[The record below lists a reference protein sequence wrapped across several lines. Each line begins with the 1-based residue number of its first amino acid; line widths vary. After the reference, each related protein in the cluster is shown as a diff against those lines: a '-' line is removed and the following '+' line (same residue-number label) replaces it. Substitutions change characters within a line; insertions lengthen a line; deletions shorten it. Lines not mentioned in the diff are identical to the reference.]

1 MPIGRAGEPWRRPP
15 ARPRT
20 YSAGALTAQ
29 VHRVASHAATVRG
42 SLPSAY
48 PSRSG
53 SGRVHPVQPVPPDAR
68 EPYLAAF
75 SAGAVLTALS
85 PEAKTAFEPLGEALA
100 ELGKFAAL
108 LVFGALLTPHLF
120 GDLPFGGYVVPA
132 AVAPPAGPQQLC
144 RCPGGRHLDR
154 TGQARRPAASDES
167 RPGLDRRG
175 FRLVGSAA
183 GGRPVCRC
191 RTPEPLTLPFV
202 AVLIFRSAD
211 AAPGARPRCAASRRV
226 GSPGPALGAKA

>member
-1 MPIGRAGEPWRRPP
+1 MLRRCGEASPAHTHLAADRGAFILYGLCHLTHANPILRRSPP
-15 ARPRT
+15 GQ
-20 YSAGALTAQ
+20 S
-29 VHRVASHAATVRG
+29 
-42 SLPSAY
+42 SLPCPRKRKRHS
-48 PSRSG
+48 SRW
-53 SGRVHPVQPVPPDAR
+53 AR
-68 EPYLAAF
+68 H
-75 SAGAVLTALS
+75 SRNR
-85 PEAKTAFEPLGEALA
+85 
-100 ELGKFAAL
+100 GKFAAL

-167 RPGLDRRG
+167 RPGLDPRG

-183 GGRPVCRC
+183 GGRPVFRR

-202 AVLIFRSAD
+202 AVLIFRSVD

-226 GSPGPALGAKA
+226 GASEALARRSARRHRKAGGAAHLLGGAVP